1 MEFSGFKEHINDEI
15 SRIRR
20 DGATMWFFV
29 PYLWPCFVGEFP
41 DIGLKH
47 GPYIWMIYIYIY
59 ILFGYIYIYGIY
71 IYIYIRF
78 GCSGDPR
85 REPFCSAITLAIA

>member
-29 PYLWPCFVGEFP
+29 PYLWPGFVGEFP

-59 ILFGYIYIYGIY
+59 ILFGHIYIYIYGIY
-71 IYIYIRF
+71 IYIYI
-78 GCSGDPR
+78 
-85 REPFCSAITLAIA
+85 